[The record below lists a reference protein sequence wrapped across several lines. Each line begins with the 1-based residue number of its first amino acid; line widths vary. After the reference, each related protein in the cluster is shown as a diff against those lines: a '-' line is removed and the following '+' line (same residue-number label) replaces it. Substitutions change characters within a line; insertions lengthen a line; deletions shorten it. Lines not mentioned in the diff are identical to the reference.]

1 MHESMNQIFV
11 SVEVKVESGNQCCG
25 SGSEGS
31 SSFWCKL
38 YQRSMRKN
46 KNATVKGCFY
56 DPCRTKTLFR
66 AKLPPVHS
74 TVGTNIVAYWVL
86 HVATALSTH
95 SIAYASQVIR
105 ITVLWIPIQY
115 PPISLYRIVWSQFD
129 QVLGPIIS
137 LMNSL

>member
-1 MHESMNQIFV
+1 M
-11 SVEVKVESGNQCCG
+11 K
-25 SGSEGS
+25 
-31 SSFWCKL
+31 
-38 YQRSMRKN
+38 KN

-86 HVATALSTH
+86 YVATALSTH

-115 PPISLYRIVWSQFD
+115 PPISLYRKVWSQFD

>member
-1 MHESMNQIFV
+1 
-11 SVEVKVESGNQCCG
+11 
-25 SGSEGS
+25 
-31 SSFWCKL
+31 
-38 YQRSMRKN
+38 MRKN

-86 HVATALSTH
+86 YVATALSTH